1 MAGTFFDGAQGGK
14 YHLEE
19 YKGKKPGFYEVEG
32 GKIKVDKDG
41 KVTFYKSGPVPKSFS
56 DTYTEEPETPETPD
70 TETRTSPVTGITQTG
85 KKLGIGDINGLF
97 ASLSDPDRKGGAL
110 MTAGELPSASK
121 FFSEALVTTPQSQ
134 YQGGDLKIST
144 DDTGY
149 EVGAPVSKGTK
160 IDGSQVSYKDVPGYE
175 VPETSV
181 PMTTG
186 RDGNDAQEGVSDKS
200 DIAEEVRT
208 IRMNRNSGRGSRRDP
223 RNRGGGSD
231 EPFGGVSETKGNGM
245 TKERMAA
252 RAAFLD
258 PSNKGYG
265 AIRAADRA
273 VGAYHQ
279 YDTGGM
285 NIDGKD
291 VKFNEG
297 MSRDARYELRGGGIQ
312 SKEDAQEFLKKY
324 TSALASTDTTP
335 EPPASE
341 QTPTTLTPETPRNP
355 STATKPSNPT
365 IIDSTASHPD
375 TLRKP
380 DAATEASNREYASTK
395 FKFDPEK
402 GMMVPVQ

>member
-1 MAGTFFDGAQGGK
+1 MSLHLLKLEVIQRIAEDGTSN
-14 YHLEE
+14 
-19 YKGKKPGFYEVEG
+19 KP
-32 GKIKVDKDG
+32 
-41 KVTFYKSGPVPKSFS
+41 
-56 DTYTEEPETPETPD
+56 
-70 TETRTSPVTGITQTG
+70 
-85 KKLGIGDINGLF
+85 
-97 ASLSDPDRKGGAL
+97 
-110 MTAGELPSASK
+110 
-121 FFSEALVTTPQSQ
+121 
-134 YQGGDLKIST
+134 
-144 DDTGY
+144 
-149 EVGAPVSKGTK
+149 
-160 IDGSQVSYKDVPGYE
+160 
-175 VPETSV
+175 
-181 PMTTG
+181 
-186 RDGNDAQEGVSDKS
+186 
-200 DIAEEVRT
+200 DIADQIRQVR
-208 IRMNRNSGRGSRRDP
+208 MDRNSGRGSRRDP
-223 RNRGGGSD
+223 RNRDGDSD

-355 STATKPSNPT
+355 STATVENLQ
-365 IIDSTASHPD
+365 
-375 TLRKP
+375 TLRLLI
-380 DAATEASNREYASTK
+380 ALHHTLTL
-395 FKFDPEK
+395 
-402 GMMVPVQ
+402 

>member
-1 MAGTFFDGAQGGK
+1 MA
-14 YHLEE
+14 
-19 YKGKKPGFYEVEG
+19 
-32 GKIKVDKDG
+32 
-41 KVTFYKSGPVPKSFS
+41 KVTKVMSGGYTTREDYSHDSPDPDKGYVWSEEEGAMVPVAQ
-56 DTYTEEPETPETPD
+56 EEETTRVTP
-70 TETRTSPVTGITQTG
+70 TGITQSG

-97 ASLSDPDRKGGAL
+97 AAL
-110 MTAGELPSASK
+110 NERGQMSAGELPSANK
-121 FFSEALVTTPQSQ
+121 FFSEALPTTEQSSE
-134 YQGGDLKIST
+134 QGGELP
-144 DDTGY
+144 TG
-149 EVGAPVSKGTK
+149 EPTPIKTGSDPENAEDGTSNK
-160 IDGSQVSYKDVPGYE
+160 P
-175 VPETSV
+175 
-181 PMTTG
+181 
-186 RDGNDAQEGVSDKS
+186 
-200 DIAEEVRT
+200 DIADQIRQVR
-208 IRMNRNSGRGSRRDP
+208 MDRNSGRGSRRDP

-252 RAAFLD
+252 RAAILD

-365 IIDSTASHPD
+365 IIDSTAPHPD

>member
-1 MAGTFFDGAQGGK
+1 
-14 YHLEE
+14 
-19 YKGKKPGFYEVEG
+19 
-32 GKIKVDKDG
+32 
-41 KVTFYKSGPVPKSFS
+41 
-56 DTYTEEPETPETPD
+56 
-70 TETRTSPVTGITQTG
+70 
-85 KKLGIGDINGLF
+85 
-97 ASLSDPDRKGGAL
+97 
-110 MTAGELPSASK
+110 
-121 FFSEALVTTPQSQ
+121 
-134 YQGGDLKIST
+134 
-144 DDTGY
+144 
-149 EVGAPVSKGTK
+149 
-160 IDGSQVSYKDVPGYE
+160 
-175 VPETSV
+175 
-181 PMTTG
+181 
-186 RDGNDAQEGVSDKS
+186 
-200 DIAEEVRT
+200 
-208 IRMNRNSGRGSRRDP
+208 MNRNSGRGSRRDP

-365 IIDSTASHPD
+365 IIDSTAPHPD